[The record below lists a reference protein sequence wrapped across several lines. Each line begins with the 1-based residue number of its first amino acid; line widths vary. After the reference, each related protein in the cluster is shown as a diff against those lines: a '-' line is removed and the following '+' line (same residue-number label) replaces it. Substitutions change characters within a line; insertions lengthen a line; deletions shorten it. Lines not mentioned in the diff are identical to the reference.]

1 MDDSGA
7 THVRY
12 VRLALRPARGLI
24 HPVDD
29 ALAAAS
35 DVTRETLRYD
45 GAHQNRTGVLFYQ
58 LRGNPAVLSEI
69 FADRS
74 DIIRYDTIDVL
85 DGVFQLYL
93 RIRFDESSGTLE
105 ECLFDRGL
113 VIDPPVVFTSHNGLH
128 MTVIGTAEMVQQA
141 MECFPSEI
149 ACSVERVGQYA
160 GGDQLLLSPLTD
172 RQREVLETAFEM
184 GYYEVPRRT
193 THQDIAAALDLSG
206 STVDEH
212 LQKAEC
218 RLMEQILS

>member
-12 VRLALRPARGLI
+12 VRLALRPACGLI
-24 HPVDD
+24 HPIDD

-45 GAHQNRTGVLFYQ
+45 ARQNETGVLFYQ
-58 LRGNPAVLSEI
+58 LQGNPAVLSEI

-74 DIIRYDTIDVL
+74 DIIQYDTIDVL

-93 RIRFDESSGTLE
+93 RVRLDESSGTLE
-105 ECLFDRGL
+105 ECLFDQGL
-113 VIDPPVVFTSHNGLH
+113 VIDPPVVFTGRDGLR

-149 ACSVERVGQYA
+149 ACSVERIGQYA
-160 GGDQLLLSPLTD
+160 GDQLLLSPLTD

>member
-1 MDDSGA
+1 MDESET

-12 VRLALRPARGLI
+12 VRLALRPTRGLI

-29 ALAAAS
+29 ALATAPS
-35 DVTRETLRYD
+35 ITRETLRYD
-45 GAHQNRTGVLFYQ
+45 GARQDGTGVLLYQ
-58 LRGNPAVLSEI
+58 LRGNPAVLSEV

-74 DIIRYDTIDVL
+74 DIIQYDTIDVL

-93 RIRFDESSGTLE
+93 RVRFEESSGALD

-113 VIDPPVVFTSHNGLH
+113 VIDPPVVFTSRDGLH
-128 MTVIGTAEMVQQA
+128 MTVIGTAEMVQGA

-149 ACSVERVGQYA
+149 ACSVERIGQYT
-160 GGDQLLLSPLTD
+160 GGNQLLLSPLTD

-193 THQDIAAALDLSG
+193 THQDIAAVLDLSG

-218 RLMEQILS
+218 RLIEQILS

>member
-1 MDDSGA
+1 MDESGT

-12 VRLALRPARGLI
+12 VRLVLRPTRGLI

-29 ALAAAS
+29 VLATAS
-35 DVTRETLRYD
+35 DITRETLRYD
-45 GAHQNRTGVLFYQ
+45 GARQDGTGVLFYQ

-74 DIIRYDTIDVL
+74 DIILYDTIDVL

-93 RIRFDESSGTLE
+93 RVRFDESSGTLD

-113 VIDPPVVFTSHNGLH
+113 VIDPPIVFTSRDGLH
-128 MTVIGTAEMVQQA
+128 MTVIGTAEIIQRA

-149 ACSVERVGQYA
+149 ACSVERIGQYA
-160 GGDQLLLSPLTD
+160 GGNQLLLSTLTD
-172 RQREVLETAFEM
+172 RQRDVLETAFEM
-184 GYYEVPRRT
+184 GYYEVPRQT

-218 RLMEQILS
+218 RLIEQILS